1 MMIKKKK
8 NFVCMYKMVNISKD
22 TYENNNIETIV
33 DSIGKLWLNEKNIEE
48 KLGYKSLPAIT
59 NKYDLEYKK
68 RRRELVNESKYQPN
82 RRFLRS
88 DLALKILMNCRTDKS
103 CNFKRSLG
111 FQLRDVVNAKEQA
124 VLESIKKRI

>member
-8 NFVCMYKMVNISKD
+8 IFLCMYKMVNISKD

-33 DSIGKLWLNEKNIEE
+33 DSIGKLWLNENNIEE
-48 KLGYKSLPAIT
+48 KLGCKSLPAIT
-59 NKYDLEYKK
+59 NKYDQEYKK
-68 RRRELVNESKYQPN
+68 RRRELVNEWKYQPN

-103 CNFKRSLG
+103 CNL
-111 FQLRDVVNAKEQA
+111 KE
-124 VLESIKKRI
+124 V